1 MRTNGKTALVLGI
14 TGGVGGETAAALLA
28 RGWAVRG
35 LVRDHASVASSW
47 RGRQGMP
54 EWRQGDAMMRDDVV
68 RAARGVDVIVHAVNP
83 PGYRHWDKLVLPMVA
98 NTIAAAKAAGGAR
111 VVLPG
116 TIYNY
121 DPAATPVIDAD
132 TLQQPRTRKGAIR
145 VALERQLEAVSADV
159 PSLIVRAGDFFGPRS
174 RASWF
179 AQAMVRPGKP
189 LTHIIHPGRGV
200 GHAWAYL
207 PDLADTIACLV
218 DDGENLARF
227 ERVQF
232 EGFWDPTGAEMTA
245 AIRRVVGGH
254 VPERRFPWWLMRLAA
269 PFGGFPREAVEI
281 EGFWRNPVRLDNRR
295 LVQLL
300 GREPRTPIDQ
310 AVAVTLAGLGCLPK
324 RVPALRPQTA

>member
-1 MRTNGKTALVLGI
+1 MV
-14 TGGVGGETAAALLA
+14 
-28 RGWAVRG
+28 
-35 LVRDHASVASSW
+35 
-47 RGRQGMP
+47 
-54 EWRQGDAMMRDDVV
+54 RDDVV
-68 RAARGVDVIVHAVNP
+68 RAASGVDVIVHAVNP
-83 PGYRHWDKLVLPMVA
+83 PGYRNWDKLVLPMIN

-132 TLQQPRTRKGAIR
+132 TPQAPRTRKGAVR
-145 VALERQLEAVSADV
+145 VALERQLEAAGADM

-179 AQAMVRPGKP
+179 GQAVVTPGKP
-189 LTHIIHPGRGV
+189 LTRIVHPGRGV

-207 PDLADTIACLV
+207 PDLAETIARLL
-218 DDGENLARF
+218 DMHDQLDRF

-232 EGFWDPTGAEMTA
+232 EGFWDATGAGMTA
-245 AIRRVVGGH
+245 AIRRVVGRDL
-254 VPERRFPWWLMRLAA
+254 PERAFPWWLMRLGG
-269 PFGGFPREAVEI
+269 PLGGFPREAIEI

-300 GREPRTPIDQ
+300 GREPRTAATQ
-310 AVAVTLAGLGCLPK
+310 AVATTLAGLGCLPEPA
-324 RVPALRPQTA
+324 VALRPRAA